1 MFDNYNQFTKVFRMA
16 RDRVKESDLRKVH
29 IRLIG
34 NRGRDARQY
43 NMRTTSEVAALIV
56 SDLSETN
63 VERDVI
69 VEHRSD
75 GLQRIS
81 DLNPSFMAMQYPI
94 LFPYGEDGYHLG
106 IPYKCNKG
114 RRQMKRHCVTMREYY
129 AYRIQQRESESQTII
144 RGGSLFQ
151 QFLVDAFTAIE
162 EERLPWIRNIQPQL
176 RADLYKG
183 LRDAV
188 VRGDTTPSSV
198 GRRIILPSS
207 FTGSPRYMVQ
217 NYQDAM
223 AICRWA
229 ENPDLFIT
237 FTANPK
243 WHEIQKFVD
252 QIPLQKP
259 TDRPDI
265 ESRVFKIK
273 LDQLMRDLIKLQHF
287 GRVIAAVYTIEF
299 QKRGLPHTHILL
311 WLHQSDKYP
320 TSSKID
326 KIISAEIPDETS
338 DYTAYA
344 AVAEYMMHGPCG
356 AANNKAP
363 CMNGG
368 NYCSKKF
375 PKFFY
380 TETTLSE
387 GRFPIY
393 RRRDNDRFVQKGEI
407 KLDNR
412 YVAPHNVDLIVKYQ
426 SHINIEW
433 CNRSRA
439 IKYLFKYINKGPDRT
454 TMIVE
459 EDISRNRGNDNREIQ
474 RIDEIKSYLDCR
486 YVSACEACWRIFQFD
501 IQHRTPAIERMAFHL
516 PDEQCITFRDSEPIN
531 QVLNKEDV
539 ETTMFTQWMHT
550 NSVEEGAQ
558 NLTFAEFPTKF
569 VYNKKDKMWQQRK
582 KGKCIGRIVYAHP
595 SSGERF
601 YLRML
606 LNIVKGPRSYEEI
619 EQSTV

>member
-1 MFDNYNQFTKVFRMA
+1 MP
-16 RDRVKESDLRKVH
+16 
-29 IRLIG
+29 
-34 NRGRDARQY
+34 
-43 NMRTTSEVAALIV
+43 TTSEVAALIV
-56 SDLSETN
+56 GDLSETN
-63 VERDVI
+63 VESDVI
-69 VEHRSD
+69 VEHKSD

-106 IPYKCNKG
+106 IPCKCNEG
-114 RRQMKRHCVTMREYY
+114 RRQTKRHCVTMREYY
-129 AYRIQQRESESQTII
+129 AYRIQQRENESQTII
-144 RGGSLFQ
+144 RGGRLFQ

-162 EERLPWIRNIQPQL
+162 EERLRWIRNNQLQL
-176 RADLYKG
+176 RAELYKG
-183 LRDAV
+183 FRDAV

-207 FTGSPRYMVQ
+207 FTGGPRYMIQ

-223 AICRWA
+223 AICRWTG
-229 ENPDLFIT
+229 NPDLFIT
-237 FTANPK
+237 FIVNPK
-243 WHEIQKFVD
+243 WLEIQKFVD
-252 QIPLQKP
+252 QIPGQKP
-259 TDRPDI
+259 ANRPDI

-299 QKRGLPHTHILL
+299 QKRGLPHAHILL

-320 TSSKID
+320 TSSEID
-326 KIISAEIPDETS
+326 KIILAEIPDETS

-344 AVAEYMMHGPCG
+344 AVAEFMMHGPCG

-363 CMNGG
+363 CMIGG

-380 TETTLSE
+380 TETTLSDD
-387 GRFPIY
+387 GFPVY
-393 RRRDNDRFVQKGEI
+393 RRRDNYRFVKSDKI
-407 KLDNR
+407 
-412 YVAPHNVDLIVKYQ
+412 
-426 SHINIEW
+426 S
-433 CNRSRA
+433 
-439 IKYLFKYINKGPDRT
+439 FKYINKGPDRT
-454 TMIVE
+454 TMIVKD
-459 EDISRNRGNDNREIQ
+459 DISRNPRNDNREIQ

-501 IQHRTPAIERMAFHL
+501 IQHRTPAVERMVFHL

-550 NSVEEGAQ
+550 NSVEEG
-558 NLTFAEFPTKF
+558 L
-569 VYNKKDKMWQQRK
+569 
-582 KGKCIGRIVYAHP
+582 
-595 SSGERF
+595 
-601 YLRML
+601 
-606 LNIVKGPRSYEEI
+606 RSYEEI
-619 EQSTV
+619 RTVNGVIHPTFKLACFSLGLLDGDKEWHDAINEASQWATAGQLRELFVTLLLFCEIANPFELWERNWQLLSDDIQFRQRHAFGHAQLELNEYQIQSYTLFEIENILMASLCQILSHSHCLMQHYSANRIIDS